1 MASLGC
7 PPDLPCP
14 GWGGKVG
21 TQGAHRLSECPALSG
36 FIVLL
41 YIHIDILYIYMHIY
55 IYVYIHMIY
64 VTVYLS
70 FGTMFWNVWT
80 LRLVSLGAWKKT
92 TEKKQQWSQTSNF
105 LAVLNLELNTDSVQ
119 KMEPEKMIREM
130 GVLQGALGFLGP
142 RDLLSRSTCQVFLNV
157 PDFYANWRERQR
169 EFLSSLIDLGRPLG
183 PIR

>member
-14 GWGGKVG
+14 GEGKTWDPG
-21 TQGAHRLSECPALSG
+21 SPQTFWMPG
-36 FIVLL
+36 FIRV
-41 YIHIDILYIYMHIY
+41 YCFHIYRHIIY
-55 IYVYIHMIY
+55 IYICIHTHTHIYMYVYMRMIY

-70 FGTMFWNVWT
+70 FGAMFWNVWT
-80 LRLVSLGAWKKT
+80 LKLVCFGAWKRQQ
-92 TEKKQQWSQTSNF
+92 KKQWSRTSNF

-142 RDLLSRSTCQVFLNV
+142 RDLLSRSTCQVFLISMRTEGSASESFFEV
-157 PDFYANWRERQR
+157 
-169 EFLSSLIDLGRPLG
+169 L
-183 PIR
+183 